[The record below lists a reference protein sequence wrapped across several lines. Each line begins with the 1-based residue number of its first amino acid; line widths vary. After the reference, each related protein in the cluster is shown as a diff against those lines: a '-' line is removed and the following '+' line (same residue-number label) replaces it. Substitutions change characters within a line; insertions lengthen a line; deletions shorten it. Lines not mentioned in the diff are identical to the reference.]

1 MKLLKKMTVVLLVSL
16 LLAVPSLTLAESD
29 YEEGDGWIYQ
39 NGELKI
45 IKNNALEDFINN
57 EDPVTQLPRYKHTV
71 YDVTTLVIGKN
82 VTALAI
88 DQEVGYYAPS
98 KTIIEDG
105 NPCFVNDDGWIVNKT
120 TNTLFGA
127 ANIKESQKATV
138 IDNLPSYIEAIGP
151 YAISERRDLI
161 RIDIPAG
168 VKEIQEAAFW
178 LCQSL
183 QSIVLPDE
191 IHTLGDRVFADCE
204 SLETIHL
211 PTHLINTGYG
221 TFDRCLNLNSP
232 NIRDTQIDQ
241 ISENCFGACFKIQ
254 VLELPESVYSIES
267 IALRSCYELNT
278 LIINSSNL
286 VIEDRAFS
294 RCDKLNRLVFTKG
307 APSSFGETLF
317 DEKGKTPDGKGYIS
331 DSSHMRGEVIPYPTL
346 YYTAAYADEWAP
358 NGETE
363 WNGYSIQQISQ
374 EELNAI
380 LAQAR
385 GEDDPTVSASP
396 VPTEAPQAET
406 PVPDQ
411 SDSNPAPAMGVGTVL
426 LAAVGIAAIAVA
438 VIVIC
443 AGKKRRNKEHTKS
456 LIDA

>member
-16 LLAVPSLTLAESD
+16 LLAVPSLSLAESD
-29 YEEGDGWIYQ
+29 YEEGDGWIFQ
-39 NGELKI
+39 DGELKI
-45 IKNNALEDFINN
+45 TRNNALEDFINN

-105 NPCFVNDDGWIVNKT
+105 NPCFVNDDGWIVNKA

-183 QSIVLPDE
+183 QTIVLPDE
-191 IHTLGDRVFADCE
+191 LHTLGDRAFADCE

-211 PTHLINTGYG
+211 PTHLIKTGYA
-221 TFDRCLNLNSP
+221 TFSGCAMLYSP
-232 NIRDTQIDQ
+232 NTRNTRIER
-241 ISENCFGACFKIQ
+241 ISKGCFGGCSKVQ
-254 VLELPESVYSIES
+254 VFELPESVQCIES
-267 IALRSCYELNT
+267 IAFGGCSELHT
-278 LIINSSNL
+278 MIINSSNL
-286 VIEDRAFS
+286 VIEDNSFAN
-294 RCDKLNRLVFTKG
+294 CVELNRLVFTKG

-331 DSSHMRGEVIPYPTL
+331 GSSRMRGEVIPYPTL

-363 WNGYSIQQISQ
+363 WNGYPIQQISQ
-374 EELNAI
+374 EELDSVIAE
-380 LAQAR
+380 AR
-385 GEDDPTVSASP
+385 GEDVPLVSVSP
-396 VPTEAPQAET
+396 VPTEEPQAET
-406 PVPDQ
+406 PMPDQ
-411 SDSNPAPAMGVGTVL
+411 SESNLAPVRGVGTIL
-426 LAAVGIAAIAVA
+426 LSAAGIAAIAIV
-438 VIVIC
+438 VIVIVRRQK
-443 AGKKRRNKEHTKS
+443 AKK
-456 LIDA
+456 